1 MGRVVVDEVVEIDVV
16 VWGNVLVVVVATS
29 VVLVGN
35 EVDDVVVVEDV
46 VVEDVVEVVCKTPL
60 VVNAESGT
68 IAQPSSSI
76 FQASIRQ
83 DAPPFSYINN

>member
-1 MGRVVVDEVVEIDVV
+1 VVVDVGRVVVDVEVVVE
-16 VWGNVLVVVVATS
+16 
-29 VVLVGN
+29 
-35 EVDDVVVVEDV
+35 VEDV
-46 VVEDVVEVVCKTPL
+46 VVEVVVEVVCETPL
-60 VVNAESGT
+60 VVNAKSGT

>member
-46 VVEDVVEVVCKTPL
+46 VVEDVVEVVCETPL

-68 IAQPSSSI
+68 ISQP
-76 FQASIRQ
+76 
-83 DAPPFSYINN
+83 

>member
-46 VVEDVVEVVCKTPL
+46 VVEDVVEVVCETPL
-60 VVNAESGT
+60 VVNAESG
-68 IAQPSSSI
+68 IISQP
-76 FQASIRQ
+76 
-83 DAPPFSYINN
+83 